1 MNFDRNMSLVCMADF
16 ITESCSMVET
26 RISLLLSEEIN
37 EVKSNQ
43 KALYQIA
50 TSVGVIA
57 QRVSNI
63 EQKVDE
69 TNRKVDEQNEA
80 LKNAELKIDGAVH
93 EPEKRVYDNVN
104 KVKAAFIAAIA
115 AIVAGGVIGAIV
127 AFIK

>member
-1 MNFDRNMSLVCMADF
+1 ML
-16 ITESCSMVET
+16 TEEEIRLLTET
-26 RISLLLSEEIN
+26 EQRAKSNSHRIDGLSEEIK

-69 TNRKVDEQNEA
+69 TNRKVDEQNKA
-80 LKNAELKIDGAVH
+80 LKNAELKIDENAH
-93 EPEKRVYDNVN
+93 EPALRTYDSVN
-104 KVKAAFIAAIA
+104 KAKAAFIAAA
-115 AIVAGGVIGAIV
+115 ASIVAGGVIGAIV